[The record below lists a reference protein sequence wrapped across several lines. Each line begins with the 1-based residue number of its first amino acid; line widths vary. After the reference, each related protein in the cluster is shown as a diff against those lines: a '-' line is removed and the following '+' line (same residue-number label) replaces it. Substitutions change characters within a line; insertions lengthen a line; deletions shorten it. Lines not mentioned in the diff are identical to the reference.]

1 MKVKDLFKV
10 NEGTYS
16 LILVNDF
23 QYKLYVVDDKTEE
36 KEKKKKVFKELYNL
50 NNWLYIYCPLP
61 YMQPNNKIIS

>member
-36 KEKKKKVFKELYNL
+36 KEKKKKSFQGT
-50 NNWLYIYCPLP
+50 I
-61 YMQPNNKIIS
+61 

>member
-36 KEKKKKVFKELYNL
+36 KEKKKKKVFKELYNL
-50 NNWLYIYCPLP
+50 NNWIYIYNPLP
-61 YMQPNNKIIS
+61 YM

>member
-36 KEKKKKVFKELYNL
+36 KEKKKFSRN
-50 NNWLYIYCPLP
+50 YI
-61 YMQPNNKIIS
+61 I